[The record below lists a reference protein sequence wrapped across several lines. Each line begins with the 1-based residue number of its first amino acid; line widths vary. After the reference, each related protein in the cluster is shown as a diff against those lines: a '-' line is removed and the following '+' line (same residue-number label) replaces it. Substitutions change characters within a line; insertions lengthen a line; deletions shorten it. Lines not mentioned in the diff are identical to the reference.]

1 MAIQLT
7 REIEEIVNAKVQTGQ
22 YSSATE
28 VVQEALRLLEE
39 RDRVQALHSDELR
52 QKIAEGLESLRL
64 GNSVDGE
71 DVFDCIEAEF
81 DELER
86 RESL

>member
-1 MAIQLT
+1 MAIPLT
-7 REIEEIVNAKVQTGQ
+7 PEVEEIVNAKVQAGQ

-39 RDRVQALHSDELR
+39 RDRLQALHSDELR

-64 GNSVDGE
+64 GNNVDGE
-71 DVFDCIEAEF
+71 DVFNCIEAEF

>member
-1 MAIQLT
+1 MAIPLT
-7 REIEEIVNAKVQTGQ
+7 PEIEEIVNAKVQTGQ

-39 RDRVQALHSDELR
+39 RDRLQALRSDELR
-52 QKIAEGLESLRL
+52 QKIADGLESLRL